1 MRQPNDAL
9 ARHRAAVW
17 TAWLILLTLVLASAC
32 ASSSAGTSSPSPL
45 SADPS
50 TKTSSAP
57 RPEGQLPAKTKPERG
72 CEFSG
77 VPKIVAVGDLHGAYD
92 AFVEILKGTKVVE
105 EREGEIHWAAG
116 TAHLVQMGD
125 VMDRGTAPKEILDL
139 IALLEGEAL
148 VAGGRVHML
157 IGNHEEM
164 NIMGLSFE
172 VPGNVTIEQ
181 FKEFMPAKYV
191 RDKEREFRR
200 ADGSEGDAEPY
211 WDELMKDPSVQ
222 EKYYEEFNRDYGRW
236 IARHNAVVKVN
247 DVVFVHGGLN
257 EAYSTYPCGRLNAI
271 LSTELDRWS
280 RGDRNFVPRLAH
292 NEQGPLWYR
301 ALAATES
308 EDLLKVEVGRTLKNL
323 GARAMV
329 IGHTPTQA
337 SISLSLLHRF
347 DRRVWMIDTG
357 IWMES
362 GGALSALVI
371 KNGEFRVWPVD
382 DISDGKPSGE

>member
-1 MRQPNDAL
+1 MRQRNGVR
-9 ARHRAAVW
+9 ARRRAAAW
-17 TAWLILLTLVLASAC
+17 PAWLFLLVLALASAC
-32 ASSSAGTSSPSPL
+32 ASSPSGTAPASTASAE
-45 SADPS
+45 PS
-50 TKTSSAP
+50 TTHSPAP
-57 RPEGQLPAKTKPERG
+57 RPDGQLPPRTKPERA

-77 VPKIVAVGDLHGAYD
+77 VSKVVAVGDLHGAYD
-92 AFVEILKGTKVVE
+92 AFVEILKGTKMVE
-105 EREGEIHWAAG
+105 VREGEIHWAGG
-116 TAHLVQMGD
+116 TSHLVQLGD
-125 VMDRGTAPKEILDL
+125 VMDRGKAPRKIFDL

-164 NIMGLSFE
+164 NIMELSFE

-181 FKEFMPAKYV
+181 FKEFMPAKFV

-200 ADGSEGDAEPY
+200 AAGSEGDTEPY
-211 WDELMKDPSVQ
+211 WDELLKDPSARQ
-222 EKYYEEFNRDYGRW
+222 RYYDEFNRDYGRW

-257 EAYSTYPCGRLNAI
+257 ESYSTYPCRSLNAI
-271 LSTELDRWS
+271 LSNELDQWI
-280 RGDRNFVPRLAH
+280 RGDRSFFLRLAH

-301 ALAATES
+301 SLAMPES
-308 EDLLKVEVGRTLKNL
+308 EDLLKDEVGRTLKNL

-329 IGHTPTQA
+329 IGHTPTQG

-371 KNGEFRVWPVD
+371 QNGEFRVWPVD
-382 DISDGKPSGE
+382 DISGWKPPEE